1 MSGPLGKRTFTSA
14 TPEKK
19 TPLGSPL
26 PSAGGAVFLRPCFGI
41 SVQRNALSVAVSVRP
56 QPPVDTV
63 ESSLPGAVD
72 DLIPC
77 P

>member
-1 MSGPLGKRTFTSA
+1 MRTSA

-19 TPLGSPL
+19 IAPGAPL
-26 PSAGGAVFLRPCFGI
+26 PLAGGPVFLRPCFGI

-56 QPPVDTV
+56 PPPVDTV
-63 ESSLPGAVD
+63 ASSLPGAVD
-72 DLIPC
+72 DLIPG